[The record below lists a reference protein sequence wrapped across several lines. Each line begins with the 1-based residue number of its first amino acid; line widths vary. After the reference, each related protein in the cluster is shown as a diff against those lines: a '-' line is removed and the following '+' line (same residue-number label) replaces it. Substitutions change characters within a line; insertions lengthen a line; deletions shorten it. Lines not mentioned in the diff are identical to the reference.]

1 MRLVSPISSPLNIH
15 PLHQPTLR
23 ANSFMGWQPKII
35 GINKDS
41 FHPIIVLKVG
51 LALRAFHL
59 ADLWFQNT
67 RTEGAL
73 DVSFWLGS

>member
-1 MRLVSPISSPLNIH
+1 MDL
-15 PLHQPTLR
+15 
-23 ANSFMGWQPKII
+23 QPKII

>member
-1 MRLVSPISSPLNIH
+1 MIKS
-15 PLHQPTLR
+15 HQGMLQR
-23 ANSFMGWQPKII
+23 YKKEGLKMASNYCQ
-35 GINKDS
+35 DS

-73 DVSFWLGS
+73 NVSFWLGS